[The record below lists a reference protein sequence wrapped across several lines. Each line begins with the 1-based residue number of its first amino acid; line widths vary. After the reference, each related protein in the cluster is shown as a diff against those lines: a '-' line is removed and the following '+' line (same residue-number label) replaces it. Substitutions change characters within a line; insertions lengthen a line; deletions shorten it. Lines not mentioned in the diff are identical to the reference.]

1 MLIHRIYQPSARR
14 RSSVARSR
22 RRAGFLFV
30 LPVLVLVVGFIYV
43 PLGQA
48 VYYSFTNWNGRTAPF
63 VGLANYS
70 ENILH
75 GPGVHRILINNLLI
89 LASIPLVMVIAFLVA
104 AALYRGVRG
113 ATMFRSIYF
122 IPVALSGV
130 ATGIAAT
137 MIFSGGPYSVGNW
150 LGGSWT
156 SLGAVIATFAWAS
169 FGVNAIILLAG
180 MSTIDPDVMEA
191 ALLDGAGELR
201 RMWYIV
207 LPAMRRFVEFGFF
220 ITLVAAMTQLF
231 PLIFTMTSGGPG
243 FSTTTLEFSLYN
255 NGFNNGQFGLAAAT
269 GIILLVITAVLT
281 WPRVRRGARA
291 S

>member
-1 MLIHRIYQPSARR
+1 MAIARLHRLTEL
-14 RSSVARSR
+14 RSTSVTRSR
-22 RRAGFLFV
+22 GRVGFLFV
-30 LPVLVLVVGFIYV
+30 LPVVVLVVALIYV

-48 VYYSFTNWNGRTAPF
+48 VYYSFTSWDGSAAPF

-70 ENILH
+70 ESLYK
-75 GPGVHRILINNLLI
+75 GPGVQRILINNFLI
-89 LASIPLVMVIAFLVA
+89 LAAIPLVMAAAFVIA
-104 AALYRGVRG
+104 AALHRGVKG
-113 ATMFRSIYF
+113 ASIFRSIYF
-122 IPVALSGV
+122 LPVALSGV

-137 MIFSGGPYSVGNW
+137 MIFNGGPYSVGNW

-156 SLGAVIATFAWAS
+156 SLAAVIATFAWAA

-191 ALLDGAGELR
+191 ALLDGAGEFR

-231 PLIFTMTSGGPG
+231 PLIYTMTNGGPG
-243 FSTTTLEFSLYN
+243 FSTTTLEFALYN
-255 NGFNNGQFGLAAAT
+255 NGFNDGRFGLAAAT
-269 GIILLVITAVLT
+269 GIILLIITAVLT
-281 WPRVRRGARA
+281 WPRVRAGAR
-291 S
+291 SS

>member
-1 MLIHRIYQPSARR
+1 
-14 RSSVARSR
+14 
-22 RRAGFLFV
+22 
-30 LPVLVLVVGFIYV
+30 
-43 PLGQA
+43 
-48 VYYSFTNWNGRTAPF
+48 
-63 VGLANYS
+63 
-70 ENILH
+70 LH